1 MIPITGYTIP
11 TDDFSLYDSIVF
23 TGHIPQEMKITE
35 TETKLKVILG
45 ESRSNVVC
53 PYCKSM
59 LDTIYVHACYE
70 PIQCLQTVP
79 LDFNYVPLL
88 MKEKHDNKLNVYCRH
103 CSTTIVGF
111 YDEIDIK
118 DKRLTIKNFYI
129 EKEIKLEV
137 NSPTS
142 FFEQIIITQ

>member
-1 MIPITGYTIP
+1 MIPITGCTIP
-11 TDDFSLYDSIVF
+11 TNDFSLYDSILF

-59 LDTIYVHACYE
+59 LDTIYVHTCYE
-70 PIQCLQTVP
+70 PIQCSQTVS
-79 LDFNYVPLL
+79 LDVNYVPLL
-88 MKEKHDNKLNVYCRH
+88 MKEKHYNKLSVYCKH

-111 YDEIDIK
+111 YSEIDIK
-118 DKRLTIKNFYI
+118 DKKLTIKNFYI
-129 EKEIKLEV
+129 EKEIKLEE
-137 NSPTS
+137 NSPS

>member
-1 MIPITGYTIP
+1 MIQITGCTIP
-11 TDDFSLYDSIVF
+11 TNDFSLYESIVF

-59 LDTIYVHACYE
+59 LDTIYVHTCYE
-70 PIQCLQTVP
+70 PIQCSQTVS
-79 LDFNYVPLL
+79 LDVNCVPL
-88 MKEKHDNKLNVYCRH
+88 MKQKQNNILSVHCKH
-103 CSTTIVGF
+103 CSTTTVGF
-111 YDEIDIK
+111 YSEIDIK
-118 DKRLTIKNFYI
+118 DKKLTIKNFYI
-129 EKEIKLEV
+129 EKGIKLEE
-137 NSPTS
+137 NSPS

>member
-1 MIPITGYTIP
+1 MIPITGCTIP
-11 TDDFSLYDSIVF
+11 TNDFSLYDSIVF

-59 LDTIYVHACYE
+59 LDTINVHACYE
-70 PIQCLQTVP
+70 PNQCLQTVP
-79 LDFNYVPLL
+79 LDVNYVPLL
-88 MKEKHDNKLNVYCRH
+88 MKEKLSLYCKH

-111 YDEIDIK
+111 YSEIDIK